1 MQLSNIQAKGVRKLL
16 AMPGLVPDKL
26 RMHISE
32 VEPGSRMHAAHTHP
46 GVEAFYVFEG
56 QVTVE
61 VEGELFPVGANEVIV
76 VDATRP
82 HGIFNSG
89 GARAR
94 YLVVIAP

>member
-1 MQLSNIQAKGVRKLL
+1 MHLSDIQTKGLAKLL

-32 VEPGSRMHAAHTHP
+32 VEPGNRMHAAHTHS
-46 GVEAFYVFEG
+46 GVEAFYVLEG
-56 QVTVE
+56 QATVE
-61 VEGELFPVGANEVIV
+61 VEGERFELGANEAVV

-82 HGIFNSG
+82 HGIYNSG
-89 GARAR
+89 STRTR